1 LVQRKCINDV
11 GVTKG
16 CKERDIK
23 CLCQKNDELM
33 EPGANCVIENCAG
46 VTPMMVTEITFAI
59 CDCVA
64 AEEASMAGTASKLK

>member
-1 LVQRKCINDV
+1 MQRKCINDV

-23 CLCQKNDELM
+23 CLCAKNDELL
-33 EPGANCVIENCAG
+33 EPGAICVTENCDG
-46 VTPMMVTEITFAI
+46 QVTPMMVTEITFGI

-64 AEEASMAGTASKLK
+64 AEEAAIARGSK